1 MRPRGGFTLIE
12 VLVALVVAVAAMALL
27 AQGFTTGARQS
38 TSSQWNTRATLLA
51 QRVVTDLETG
61 FLPSDSNQN
70 GSYDDEPDFTYETL
84 SETYDSPSGS
94 LTLTNL
100 MKVTV
105 TVHWQERNVDQTFV
119 LVRLLRTG
127 SASGSAGGAATPS
140 TTPSTTPKK

>member
-1 MRPRGGFTLIE
+1 MRARGGFTLIE

-38 TSSQWNTRATLLA
+38 VASQYATRAALLA

-61 FLPSDSNQN
+61 TLPSDTNQN
-70 GSYDDEPDFTYETL
+70 GTFDDEPDFTYDTL
-84 SETYDSPSGS
+84 SETPDFTTVS
-94 LTLTNL
+94 NL

-105 TVHWQERNVDQTFV
+105 NIRWKERNVDQTFV

-127 SASGSAGGAATPS
+127 STTGTPGST
-140 TTPSTTPKK
+140 TTPSTTPATAPKK